1 MASIQISKN
10 NLVSIGDWIEVPKFQ
25 ADGDV
30 IDITLTTIRIQNW
43 DKTIS
48 PIPFYALI
56 SESFKNW
63 QGMFQAGRRQIKR
76 SVFIDSSSIRF
87 LDDEL
92 YDRLYRVEILRPY
105 LESRKNEID
114 VSEPVNGRRMTNIGT
129 FRAYLTAFLRDH
141 PGTNK
146 DTIIMVNYESL
157 QSDIFDHFFA
167 SMPHFGLRLF
177 QNPSGRDVRAL
188 GDLFVSG
195 KISVPRPSIGGSST
209 INNYE
214 DGPLDHQQ

>member
-1 MASIQISKN
+1 
-10 NLVSIGDWIEVPKFQ
+10 
-25 ADGDV
+25 
-30 IDITLTTIRIQNW
+30 
-43 DKTIS
+43 
-48 PIPFYALI
+48 
-56 SESFKNW
+56 
-63 QGMFQAGRRQIKR
+63 MFQAGRRRIKR

-157 QSDIFDHFFA
+157 QSDIFDHFFCLHAPLRAKALPEPVGERREGTRRSLCERQDFRSA
-167 SMPHFGLRLF
+167 SFNRRLLHNQQLR
-177 QNPSGRDVRAL
+177 GWTA
-188 GDLFVSG
+188 
-195 KISVPRPSIGGSST
+195 
-209 INNYE
+209 
-214 DGPLDHQQ
+214 